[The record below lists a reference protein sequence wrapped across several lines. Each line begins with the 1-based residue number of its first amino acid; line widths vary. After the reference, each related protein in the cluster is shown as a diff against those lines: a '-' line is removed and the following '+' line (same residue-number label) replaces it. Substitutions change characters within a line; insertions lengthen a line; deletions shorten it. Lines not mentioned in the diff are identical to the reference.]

1 MQNFPRVGW
10 EGRIAD
16 TDFKILVL
24 KKKHLI
30 SFVFFKRV
38 SLHCKMHFIPNF
50 QFVIKA
56 SKMFAY
62 LFAIPFVSVALSIF
76 PVGNL
81 PNKQTF

>member
-1 MQNFPRVGW
+1 M
-10 EGRIAD
+10 
-16 TDFKILVL
+16 
-24 KKKHLI
+24 
-30 SFVFFKRV
+30 
-38 SLHCKMHFIPNF
+38 HCKMHFIPNF